1 MASSALAVIKAEWNP
16 FAPLANIG
24 SRPCAFAAKSY
35 KLQTTRGLISR
46 KPKIDVKLV
55 ESLMVRFL
63 PTTSK
68 GYLSLSAAILGSL
81 PPHPSSAVA
90 VDVMS
95 LLRLVD

>member
-24 SRPCAFAAKSY
+24 SRPCAFAAKSC

-68 GYLSLSAAILGSL
+68 GYLSFSAAILGSL

-95 LLRLVD
+95 LLGLVD